1 MSYIRC
7 NSASGG
13 GGGIDFSEVD
23 ALGTNEALCYAH
35 WDKTW
40 NSLGTEGKRTIS
52 NIKSYTYSRFQS
64 SANGTHE
71 YFTII
76 FDPKKCDVFS
86 MDSQYKIRASTSSA
100 ELYALGVKDGEI
112 TFLGYSM
119 GANTVVVE
127 KTPRPYLFDYIILTG
142 DFYNYMASG
151 MSITVTTS

>member
-7 NSASGG
+7 NSSSGG

-23 ALGTNEALCYAH
+23 ALGTNEALCYAR
-35 WDKTW
+35 WGRDW

-52 NIKSYTYSRFQS
+52 NIKDYTYSSFHNSGSGSR
-64 SANGTHE
+64 E

-76 FDPKKCDVFS
+76 FDPKKCDAFS

-100 ELYALGVKDGEI
+100 TLIALGVKDGEI
-112 TFLGYSM
+112 TYLGYSG

-142 DFYNYMASG
+142 DFNNYMASS